1 MARGQR
7 KSIDEKI
14 KQKQELIDSIKTRL
28 EHERKELEELL
39 NEKQQHEVKILNDFL
54 KTSGM
59 SVYEATEVLQQ
70 YVSGQYEETA

>member
-39 NEKQQHEVKILNDFL
+39 NEKQQPEVKILNDFL

>member
-7 KSIDEKI
+7 KYIDEKI
-14 KQKQELIDSIKTRL
+14 QQKQELISSIETRL

-39 NEKQQHEVKILNDFL
+39 NEKQQQEIKILNDFL
-54 KTSGM
+54 KTSGL

-70 YVSGQYEETA
+70 YVAGQYEATA

>member
-14 KQKQELIDSIKTRL
+14 QQKQELISSIETRL
-28 EHERKELEELL
+28 EHEKKELEDLL
-39 NEKQQHEVKILNDFL
+39 SEKERQEVKILNDFL

-70 YVSGQYEETA
+70 YVSRQYEATA

>member
-39 NEKQQHEVKILNDFL
+39 NEKQQQEVKVLNDFL

-70 YVSGQYEETA
+70 YVSGQYKETA

>member
-39 NEKQQHEVKILNDFL
+39 NEKQQQEVKILNDFL

-70 YVSGQYEETA
+70 YASGQYEETA

>member
-39 NEKQQHEVKILNDFL
+39 NEKQQQEVKILNDFL

>member
-39 NEKQQHEVKILNDFL
+39 NEKQQQEVKVLNDFL

>member
-7 KSIDEKI
+7 KSINEKI
-14 KQKQELIDSIKTRL
+14 QQKQEFISSIETRL

-39 NEKQQHEVKILNDFL
+39 SEKQQQEIKILNDFL
-54 KTSGM
+54 KTSGL

-70 YVSGQYEETA
+70 YVAGQYEATA

>member
-14 KQKQELIDSIKTRL
+14 QQKQELISSIETRL

-39 NEKQQHEVKILNDFL
+39 SEKQKQEVKVLNDFL

-70 YVSGQYEETA
+70 YVSGQYEATA

>member
-39 NEKQQHEVKILNDFL
+39 NEKQQQEVKVLNDFL

-70 YVSGQYEETA
+70 YVSGQYEETV

>member
-14 KQKQELIDSIKTRL
+14 QQKQDLIKSIETRL
-28 EHERKELEELL
+28 DHERKELEDLL
-39 NEKQQHEVKILNDFL
+39 CEKQQQEVKSLNDFL
-54 KTSGM
+54 KSSGL

-70 YVSGQYEETA
+70 YLSGQYDATA

>member
-39 NEKQQHEVKILNDFL
+39 SEKQQQEVKILNDFL